1 MMSSGLR
8 TPTPYTASRVLLL
21 ALAGS
26 LLVDPAPAAPQPPA
40 DLTALSLEELMDVE
54 VVSVSK
60 RAEPISSAAAAVFVL
75 TREDLRRSGA
85 TTIPEALRLV
95 PGLQVARIDANK
107 WAISARGFNGR
118 FANKLLVLLDG
129 RTVYTP
135 LFSGVLWDV
144 QDTLLEDVE
153 RIEVIRG
160 PGATLWGANAVN
172 GVINILTRPATDTQG
187 TLVTAGGGAEERGF
201 VAARYGGLLGA
212 ATAYRVYGKLFDR
225 DAGVEVGGGE
235 AADAWSVGRGGF
247 RLERTLSEASALT
260 LQGDGYRGEVGSAL
274 VVADVAALPNARQR
288 TIRAD
293 DAIEGGNLLARW
305 RHERRSG
312 SEMRIQLYLDRTERD
327 TAVVDET
334 RDTWD
339 LELQYAASATARQR
353 LIWGLGFRRTAD
365 DIDGSDVL
373 SFAPASRSD
382 ALWSA
387 FLQDEIT
394 VVPERLSVIAGTK
407 LEHND
412 YSGAEVQPTL
422 RALWTPRPGHTV
434 WAALSRAVR
443 TPSRAEHDFRF
454 NAATFPP
461 NAFAPG
467 APPVISA
474 AIGSR
479 AFQPEEL
486 LAYELGW
493 RTGVGERL
501 FVDAAAFFHRYDRLR
516 STRVG
521 DPFLEVA
528 PPPPHLV
535 VPALVRNDLEGDA
548 YGLELAADWRPT
560 EGLRLAAAYTLLEL
574 DLELRPGADD
584 PAALA
589 PEGESPRHQ
598 LHLRA
603 AVDLARNLE
612 LDLAGRWVEELPAQ
626 AIPSYTALDLR
637 LGWEPMAG
645 LELALVGQNLLDDEH
660 VEFTPE
666 VLTTPSVALER
677 SLYGKVT
684 WRF

>member
-1 MMSSGLR
+1 MG
-8 TPTPYTASRVLLL
+8 VLLL
-21 ALAGS
+21 ALAALG
-26 LLVDPAPAAPQPPA
+26 LPLRAAGPNAAATPP
-40 DLTALSLEELMDVE
+40 DLSELSLEELMDVE
-54 VVSVSK
+54 VVSVSR
-60 RAEPISSAAAAVFVL
+60 RAGPISAAAAAVFVL

-172 GVINILTRPATDTQG
+172 GVINILTRAATDTQG
-187 TLVTAGGGAEERGF
+187 TLVSAGGGSEERGF
-201 VAARYGGLLGA
+201 IAARYGGLLGP

-225 DAGVEVGGGE
+225 DASVEAGGGV

-247 RLERTLSEASALT
+247 RLERTLSAASTLT
-260 LQGDGYRGEVGSAL
+260 VQGDGYRGEVGSGL
-274 VVADVAALPNARQR
+274 VVADVAALPSARQR
-288 TIRAD
+288 TIRSD
-293 DAIEGGNLLARW
+293 DAIAGGNLLARW
-305 RHERRSG
+305 RHERGSG
-312 SEMRIQLYLDRTERD
+312 SEMRAQLYLDRTERD
-327 TAVVDET
+327 TVVVDET

-339 LELQYAASATARQR
+339 LELQYAAAATARQR
-353 LIWGLGFRRTAD
+353 LIWGVGFRHTAD
-365 DIDGSDVL
+365 DIAGSDVL
-373 SFAPASRSD
+373 TFTPAARSD

-387 FLQDEIT
+387 FLQDEVT
-394 VVPERLSVIAGTK
+394 LVPERLSVIAGTK

-422 RALWTPRPGHTV
+422 RALWTPRHGHTV
-434 WAALSRAVR
+434 WGAVSRAVR

-454 NAATFPP
+454 NAATFGPGTL
-461 NAFAPG
+461 APG
-467 APPVISA
+467 APPVVSA
-474 AIGSR
+474 AIGSP

-493 RTGVGERL
+493 RTGVGGRL
-501 FVDAAAFFHRYDRLR
+501 FVDAAAFLHRYDRLR

-521 DPFLEVA
+521 EPFLEVA

-535 VPALVRNDLEGDA
+535 VPALVRNDMQGDA
-548 YGLELAADWRPT
+548 YGLELAADWRPVA
-560 EGLRLAAAYTLLEL
+560 GLRLAAAYTLLEM
-574 DLELRPGADD
+574 DLELLPGADD

-589 PEGESPRHQ
+589 AEGESPRHQ

-603 AVDLARNLE
+603 AVDLSRDVE
-612 LDLAGRWVEELPAQ
+612 LDLAGRWVDALPAH
-626 AIPSYTALDLR
+626 AIPSYAALDLR
-637 LGWEPMAG
+637 LGWEPVAG